1 MAEEKKKKPE
11 QPPEGFFTNI
21 LRPWK
26 RQRVT
31 LTQIGKRA
39 VDGKARVKKTKKSK
53 KPRKTKKG
61 KKAVAKK
68 TASAPATARERQVS
82 ELKTLAK
89 IGRRDPE
96 RLASIISKMLLDDE
110 EQERDERLR
119 FERLIWEKAEKRG
132 QTGNSGESE
141 G

>member
-1 MAEEKKKKPE
+1 MCSRTSAATGPSGNDRGVMAEEKKKKPE
-11 QPPEGFFTNI
+11 QPPEGFLTNI

-96 RLASIISKMLLDDE
+96 RLASIISKMLLDT
-110 EQERDERLR
+110 
-119 FERLIWEKAEKRG
+119 I
-132 QTGNSGESE
+132 
-141 G
+141 

>member
-1 MAEEKKKKPE
+1 M
-11 QPPEGFFTNI
+11 
-21 LRPWK
+21 
-26 RQRVT
+26 T

-39 VDGKARVKKTKKSK
+39 VDGKARVKKTK

-132 QTGNSGESE
+132 QNGNSGESE